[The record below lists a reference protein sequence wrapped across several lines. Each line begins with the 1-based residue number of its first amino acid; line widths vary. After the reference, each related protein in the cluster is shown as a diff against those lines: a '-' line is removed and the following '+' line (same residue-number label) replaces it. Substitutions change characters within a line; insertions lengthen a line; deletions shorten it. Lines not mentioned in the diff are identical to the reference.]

1 MTDTADNDKSMA
13 SEIPADHRVVEIPQ
27 EPVELYKILKFE
39 GLASSGG
46 EAKSLVAS
54 GQVLVNYAVERQKR
68 KKIGNGDM
76 IEFNNEKIY
85 IQLAIPAA
93 TDAELKP
100 STAEVESDVNAEEDT
115 ANTSVDQQALIS
127 RDKEEK
133 KWEPTIAWD
142 EYATSLIWVMTKWSQ
157 YLPKLSKQ

>member
-100 STAEVESDVNAEEDT
+100 STAEVE
-115 ANTSVDQQALIS
+115 
-127 RDKEEK
+127 
-133 KWEPTIAWD
+133 
-142 EYATSLIWVMTKWSQ
+142 
-157 YLPKLSKQ
+157 